1 MLFFSLPS
9 SYGYRPWPAF
19 FQTNNSTVLALHL
32 VKETGYP
39 KGWVKALGR
48 PLMRPVGR
56 CWRTHSLSKE
66 YQVTLS
72 NFHGLQLTDQISH
85 WYTYYYVCMKKVGM
99 CVYIAI
105 DWIFQYHTKKAPH
118 SRSNYSKDPTSY
130 LAEKSFYVERQKSS
144 FDCMHQWTD
153 FAGFLQ
159 NFFYSVVVVDYS
171 QI

>member
-1 MLFFSLPS
+1 MKDVVVATESVTDLKKKKQSCDVVVVEKEDLENAFFSLPS

-39 KGWVKALGR
+39 KGCVKALGR

-99 CVYIAI
+99 CVYSYWLDLSI
-105 DWIFQYHTKKAPH
+105 PH
-118 SRSNYSKDPTSY
+118 KEGSS
-130 LAEKSFYVERQKSS
+130 LEVELLKRP
-144 FDCMHQWTD
+144 
-153 FAGFLQ
+153 
-159 NFFYSVVVVDYS
+159 Y
-171 QI
+171 